1 VRITDLNKRPVM
13 DLSSATTVG
22 RIDDVIIDPASRQ
35 LVGFEL
41 AKTPGKASYLAW
53 DALRALGSD
62 AVTIENVDALSAT
75 PNETAAPPLKR
86 GKVMGGIVLTD
97 QGFSLGNLADVE
109 FDADSGAVT
118 GLVIDD
124 ARVLPGDSLLGIGHY
139 AMVVKSPAD
148 APG

>member
-22 RIDDVIIDPASRQ
+22 RIDDVIIDPVSRQ

-53 DALRALGSD
+53 DKLRALGSD
-62 AVTIENVDALSAT
+62 AVTIENVDAL
-75 PNETAAPPLKR
+75 TAEPDTVAPPLKR

-97 QGFSLGNLADVE
+97 QGLSLGNLADVE
-109 FDADSGAVT
+109 FDADSGSVT
-118 GLVIDD
+118 GLVIDRD
-124 ARVLPGDSLLGIGHY
+124 RVLPGDSLIGIGHY

-148 APG
+148 VPG

>member
-1 VRITDLNKRPVM
+1 VRVSDLNKRPVM

-22 RIDDVIIDPASRQ
+22 RVDDVIIDPATRQ

-53 DALRALGSD
+53 DKLRALGAD
-62 AVTIENVDALSAT
+62 AVTIEDVDAL
-75 PNETAAPPLKR
+75 TAEPDTMAPPLKR

-97 QGFSLGNLADVE
+97 QGYSLGNLSDVE
-109 FDADSGAVT
+109 FDAATGSVT
-118 GLVIDD
+118 GMVIDGD
-124 ARVLPGDSLLGIGHY
+124 RVLPGESLLGIGHY
-139 AMVVKSPAD
+139 AMVVTSPAD

>member
-22 RIDDVIIDPASRQ
+22 RIDDVIIDPARGQ

-41 AKTPGKASYLAW
+41 AKTPGQASYLAW
-53 DALRALGSD
+53 DALRALGRD
-62 AVTIENVDALSAT
+62 AVTIENVDALTST
-75 PNETAAPPLKR
+75 PDTVAPPLKR

-97 QGFSLGNLADVE
+97 HGLSLGNLVDVE
-109 FDADSGAVT
+109 FDPDTGAVT

-124 ARVLPGDSLLGIGHY
+124 RVLPGDCLLGIGHY

-148 APG
+148 VPG